1 MYRYRKYDRYSR
13 YNDYDDDGDDEDT
26 ENEEEKDNGEED
38 EDLITEEEFSSEPLE
53 DDAEVDTFITHRMF
67 FCKTAPEE
75 FPGYDEL
82 ARLYAETGDEKY
94 YFWILHFY
102 ERTMTEKCQ
111 AQMAENYLFSGLE
124 DLKIAFSMGIY
135 EALQK
140 YDPDVGNHFM
150 KYKEHEVKRALYDEL
165 PLLISG
171 YTIQNDKQHRR
182 VKKTMGVYKKNADLP
197 YEERIT
203 ALSEEIQL
211 TEKHAKEILL
221 AADLNSHME
230 PLTKPVTDSDGNEIE
245 EEWVETLDPTPER
258 QFILK
263 AQAEALWGAFERL
276 SLKERM
282 MIAASCGFCVNCF
295 GTIVLTKDDDGNTV
309 PAKRRPMMN
318 TDIAVIHQCTP
329 KTVASTLK
337 KAYKKLRG
345 YLHETDYFAD
355 TDFEAVGKI
364 ENERYARR
372 RIRAEERKRQ
382 EAEQKQK
389 TKQKKPGRKKK
400 ELPEAV

>member
-1 MYRYRKYDRYSR
+1 MNRYDRYSR
-13 YNDYDDDGDDEDT
+13 YYDDDDEAEGNETEDKEKTEDED
-26 ENEEEKDNGEED
+26 E
-38 EDLITEEEFSSEPLE
+38 EDLITEWEYSSEPLE
-53 DDAEVDTFITHRMF
+53 DDAEIDTFITHRMF
-67 FCKTAPEE
+67 FCETAPEA

-82 ARLYAETGDEKY
+82 ARLYKETGDEKY

-102 ERTMTEKCQ
+102 EHTMTEKCQ

-124 DLKIAFSMGIY
+124 DLKIAFAMGLY

-182 VKKTMGVYKKNADLP
+182 VKKTMGAYKKNADLP
-197 YEERIT
+197 YEQRIT
-203 ALSEEIQL
+203 ALAEEIQL

-230 PLTKPVTDSDGNEIE
+230 TLTKPVTDNEGNETE
-245 EEWVETLDPTPER
+245 EEWIESLDPTPEQKLFLDMR
-258 QFILK
+258 DD
-263 AQAEALWGAFERL
+263 ALWGAFERL

-355 TDFEAVGKI
+355 TDFETIGKL
-364 ENERYARR
+364 ENERYERR
-372 RIRAEERKRQ
+372 RASVDERKKEE
-382 EAEQKQK
+382 EAQR
-389 TKQKKPGRKKK
+389 KQKKSQKKNP
-400 ELPEAV
+400 LPPVA

>member
-1 MYRYRKYDRYSR
+1 MNRYDRYSR
-13 YNDYDDDGDDEDT
+13 YYDDDEDDEDLQD
-26 ENEEEKDNGEED
+26 EEEKAEEEEY
-38 EDLITEEEFSSEPLE
+38 EDLITEEEFNSEPLE
-53 DDAEVDTFITHRMF
+53 DDAEIDTFITHRMF
-67 FCKTAPEE
+67 FCETAPEI

-82 ARLYAETGDEKY
+82 ARLFKETGERKY
-94 YFWILHFY
+94 YLWILHFY
-102 ERTMTEKCQ
+102 EHTMTEKCQ

-124 DLKIAFSMGIY
+124 DLKIAFAMGLY

-197 YEERIT
+197 YAERIT

-230 PLTKPVTDSDGNEIE
+230 TLTKPVTDNEGNETE
-245 EEWVETLDPTPER
+245 EEWIESLDPTPEQKLFLDMR
-258 QFILK
+258 DD
-263 AQAEALWGAFERL
+263 ALWGAFERL

-282 MIAASCGFCVNCF
+282 MIAASCGFCVDCY
-295 GTIVLTKDDDGNTV
+295 GTIVLTKDLDGNTV
-309 PAKRRPMMN
+309 PAKRKPMMN
-318 TDIAVIHQCTP
+318 TDIAIIHQCTP

-345 YLHETDYFAD
+345 YLNETDYYAD
-355 TDFEAVGKI
+355 TDFEAIGKL
-364 ENERYARR
+364 ENERYERR
-372 RIRAEERKRQ
+372 RARAEERK
-382 EAEQKQK
+382 QKDIA
-389 TKQKKPGRKKK
+389 QKKPKKK
-400 ELPEAV
+400 KPLPPVA

>member
-1 MYRYRKYDRYSR
+1 MNRYDRYSR
-13 YNDYDDDGDDEDT
+13 YYDDDEDKENENEDEEKTEDED
-26 ENEEEKDNGEED
+26 E
-38 EDLITEEEFSSEPLE
+38 EDLITEWEYSSEPLE
-53 DDAEVDTFITHRMF
+53 DDAEIDTFITHRMF
-67 FCKTAPEE
+67 FCETAPEA

-82 ARLYAETGDEKY
+82 ARLYKETGDEKY

-102 ERTMTEKCQ
+102 EHTMTEKCQ

-124 DLKIAFSMGIY
+124 DLKVAFSLGLY

-140 YDPDVGNHFM
+140 YDPSIGNHFM
-150 KYKEHEVKRALYDEL
+150 KFKEYEVKRALYDEL

-197 YEERIT
+197 YEQRLT
-203 ALSEEIQL
+203 VVADEIQL

-230 PLTKPVTDSDGNEIE
+230 TLTKPVADHEGNEAE
-245 EEWVETLDPTPER
+245 EEWVEALDPTPEM
-258 QFILK
+258 QFILE

-282 MIAASCGFCVNCF
+282 MIAESCGFCVNCY
-295 GTIVLTKDDDGNTV
+295 GKLVLTEDEDGNKTLT
-309 PAKRRPMMN
+309 PCKPMMK
-318 TDIAVIHQCTP
+318 TDIAVKHQCKP
-329 KTVASTLK
+329 KTVADTLK
-337 KAYKKLRG
+337 KAYKKLRE

-355 TDFEAVGKI
+355 TNFEAFGKR
-364 ENERYARR
+364 ENERYEHRKK
-372 RIRAEERKRQ
+372 RAEERKREEAESKKKKTNKKISRKEKALQ
-382 EAEQKQK
+382 EA
-389 TKQKKPGRKKK
+389 
-400 ELPEAV
+400 V

>member
-1 MYRYRKYDRYSR
+1 MYRNRKYDRYSR

-67 FCKTAPEE
+67 FCETAPEA

-82 ARLYAETGDEKY
+82 ARLYKETGDEKY

-102 ERTMTEKCQ
+102 EHTMTEKCQ

-124 DLKIAFSMGIY
+124 DLKIAFAMGLY

-182 VKKTMGVYKKNADLP
+182 VKKTMGVYRKNADLP

-230 PLTKPVTDSDGNEIE
+230 PLTKPVTDSDGNETE

-258 QFILK
+258 QFILE

-282 MIAASCGFCVNCF
+282 MIAASCGFCVDCY

-309 PAKRRPMMN
+309 PEKRKPMMN

-337 KAYKKLRG
+337 KAYTKLRG

-355 TDFEAVGKI
+355 TDFETLGKR
-364 ENERYARR
+364 ENERYERR
-372 RIRAEERKRQ
+372 RARADERKKEGEFQR
-382 EAEQKQK
+382 
-389 TKQKKPGRKKK
+389 KQKKPRKKNP
-400 ELPEAV
+400 LPPVA